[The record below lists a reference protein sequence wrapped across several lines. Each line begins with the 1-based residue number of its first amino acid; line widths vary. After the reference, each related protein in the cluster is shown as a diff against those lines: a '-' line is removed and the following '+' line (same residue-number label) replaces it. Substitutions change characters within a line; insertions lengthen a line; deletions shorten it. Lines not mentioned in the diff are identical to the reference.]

1 MKPEIVA
8 VHQSSLNTI
17 EMCGE
22 RYRRKEIDKDPDYA
36 GTAALRGS
44 GVHGA
49 AQANHRQKRESG
61 RDLPKKELQDVAV
74 AAFEERMA
82 VEGYRLTP
90 EEETLGKGVAI
101 ARAKDDAVSAT
112 GTYTDRLAPLLNPDL
127 VEQKITVR
135 AVEPSDAGPGVDL
148 VGTLDLSTKDR
159 RIRDLKTTTR
169 TKSKFDADHALQF
182 TMYGELYKAATGH
195 APTGFDLD
203 QIVLLKKGPEYR
215 TVPTTRGERDRAVL
229 VARINALL
237 AARKHGV
244 YQPAPVGSWWCS
256 PKWCGYWSTCPFVNG
271 ERLAAADV
279 AGE

>member
-1 MKPEIVA
+1 MSQEIIP

-22 RYRRKEIDKDPDYA
+22 RYRRKEILKDPDYA

-49 AQANHRQKRESG
+49 AQFNHRAKKANGGE
-61 RDLPKKELQDVAV
+61 DLPKKELQDVAV
-74 AAFEERMA
+74 AAFEEKMA

-101 ARAKDDAVSAT
+101 ARAKDDAVQAT
-112 GTYTDRLAPLLNPDL
+112 GTYSDRLAPLLQPDL
-127 VEQKITVR
+127 IEQKITVR
-135 AVEPSDAGPGVDL
+135 VVEPTPEAPGVEL
-148 VGTLDLSTKDR
+148 VGTLDLSTTDR

-182 TMYGELYKAATGH
+182 TMYGLLYEAATGK

-215 TVPTTRGERDRAVL
+215 TVATTRGEADRRVL
-229 VARINALL
+229 VARTNALL

-244 YQPAPVGSWWCS
+244 FQPAPVGSWWCS
-256 PKWCGYWSTCPFVNG
+256 PKWCGYWNTCPFVNG
-271 ERLAAADV
+271 ERLAAAD

>member
-1 MKPEIVA
+1 MSQEIIP

-36 GTAALRGS
+36 GTAALRGT

-49 AQANHRQKRESG
+49 AQANHRQKRGSG
-61 RDLPKKELQDVAV
+61 KDLPKKELQDVAV
-74 AAFEERMA
+74 AAFEEKMA

-101 ARAKDDAVSAT
+101 ARAKDDAVTAT
-112 GTYTDRLAPLLNPDL
+112 GTYSDRVAPLMKPEL

-135 AVEPSDAGPGVDL
+135 AVEASPEGPAVDL
-148 VGTLDLSTKDR
+148 VGTLDLSTLDG

-169 TKSKFDADHALQF
+169 TKSKFDADHSLQF
-182 TMYGELYKAATGH
+182 TMYGELYTAATGK

-203 QIVLLKKGPEYR
+203 QIVLLKKGPEYK
-215 TVPTTRGERDRAVL
+215 TVPTTRGPRDRAVL

-244 YQPAPVGSWWCS
+244 FQPAPVGSWWCS
-256 PKWCGYWSTCPFVNG
+256 PKWCGYWNTCPFVNG
-271 ERLAAADV
+271 ERLAAAD
-279 AGE
+279 AAE